1 LREILEVIEPGAFTT
16 IQDLGRIGFRK
27 LGVPL
32 SGGLDSFSLR
42 VANWLVGNHEN
53 CACIETTFLGPRL
66 VVLSES
72 LIALAGADVPVLL
85 NGCEQDVWSSFLVR
99 PGDTLIFKPVT
110 RGLRS
115 YIAVSGGIDC
125 PVAMG
130 SRSTYL
136 AGGIGGMSGKALRTG
151 DTICAK
157 HPDLLSHPRSVHQ
170 EFIPKIGSPVSVRGI
185 LGPQEDHFDKEGF
198 RTFFDSSF
206 QVTVD
211 SNRMGYRLEGPRI
224 DFRAGMASGIL
235 SEPCLP
241 GNVQIPP
248 DGQPI
253 ILLNEQTV
261 GGYAKIATIINCD
274 LDLIAQT
281 RPGDKIKFERIS
293 LETAHHLSR
302 LEKRRLEKLRRTLLD

>member
-42 VANWLVGNHEN
+42 VANWLVGNPEN
-53 CACIETTFLGPRL
+53 CACIETTFLGPSL

-72 LIALAGADVPVLL
+72 LIAVAGADVPVLL

-99 PGDTLIFKPVT
+99 PGDTLIFKPAR

-125 PVAMG
+125 TEAMG

-136 AGGIGGMSGKALRTG
+136 AGGIGGLSGKALQTG

-157 HPDLLSHPRSVHQ
+157 HSDLLSHPRSVHQ
-170 EFIPKIGSPVSVRGI
+170 EFVPKIGSLVSVRGI

-198 RTFFDSSF
+198 HTFFDSSF

-224 DFRAGMASGIL
+224 GFRTGMASGIL

-261 GGYAKIATIINCD
+261 GGYAKIATVINCD
-274 LDLIAQT
+274 LDRIAQT
-281 RPGDKIKFERIS
+281 RPGDRIKFERTS
-293 LETAHHLSR
+293 LETAHHLFR
-302 LEKRRLEKLRRTLLD
+302 LEKRRLEELKRTLLD

>member
-1 LREILEVIEPGAFTT
+1 MREILEVIEPGAFTT

-27 LGVPL
+27 LGIPL
-32 SGGLDSFSLR
+32 SGGLDSFSLK

-66 VVLSES
+66 EVHSES
-72 LIALAGADVPVLL
+72 LIALTGADVPVLL
-85 NGCEQDVWSSFLVR
+85 NGREQDVWSSFLVR

-115 YIAVSGGIDC
+115 YIAVAGGVDC
-125 PVAMG
+125 PLAMD

-136 AGGIGGMSGKALRTG
+136 AGRIGGMNGKALQAG

-157 HPDLLSHPRSVHQ
+157 HSDLLSHPRSVHQ
-170 EFIPKIGSPVSVRGI
+170 EFIPKIGSSVSVRGI
-185 LGPQEDHFDKEGF
+185 LGPQEDHFDKKGV
-198 RTFFDSSF
+198 RTFFDSYF
-206 QVTVD
+206 QVTVN
-211 SNRMGYRLEGPRI
+211 SNRMGYRLEGPSI
-224 DFRAGMASGIL
+224 DFRDGMASGIL

-274 LDLIAQT
+274 LDRIAQVK
-281 RPGDKIKFERIS
+281 PGDKIKFERTS
-293 LETAHHLSR
+293 LETAHHLFR
-302 LEKRRLEKLRRTLLD
+302 LRKRRLEEIKRTLLD